1 MQLSEVIFRT
11 RQYFTQV
18 TGESG
23 PMMFSDINTDVFEK
37 RFREENIQT
46 DNPAIRDWLD
56 NMTYDT
62 KGLIH
67 LFSWS
72 GLIDTNILLSD
83 LFRVP
88 NLNSGQME
96 PIISAL
102 TQEEEEMF
110 KNMMRR
116 FHTIFQVCTG
126 ETRGHFNSFAL
137 HSSLFFSR
145 VITLTLPY
153 FTIVLI
159 SLNKSFYTACIP
171 S

>member
-1 MQLSEVIFRT
+1 MQLSEVIYRT

-37 RFREENIQT
+37 RFREENIHT
-46 DNPAIRDWLD
+46 DNPAIREWLD

-72 GLIDTNILLSD
+72 GLIDANILLSD

-102 TQEEEEMF
+102 TTEEEEMF

-116 FHTIFQVCTG
+116 LHTIFRVCIASPYPLFLSIYLYIWPAIPHVVTKMKQ
-126 ETRGHFNSFAL
+126 HASFTFDKCL
-137 HSSLFFSR
+137 
-145 VITLTLPY
+145 
-153 FTIVLI
+153 
-159 SLNKSFYTACIP
+159 K
-171 S
+171 